1 MPYVARDD
9 QGQIIDVQER
19 ETESAYEQVPLDD
32 PELVSYLNSESGEG
46 FQREEIRAE
55 LEASDREFIRVIEDV
70 ITVLIDK
77 RVFMLTELPAPAQ
90 EKLARRYHLRSAL
103 SDLSGI
109 ISDHEDIMLP

>member
-9 QGQIIDVQER
+9 QGQIIDVKEQ

-32 PELVSYLNSESGEG
+32 PELVSYLHSASGGTSQPEV
-46 FQREEIRAE
+46 IRAE
-55 LEASDREFIRVIEDV
+55 LEASDLEFIRVIEDV

-77 RVFMLTELPAPAQ
+77 RVFMLTDLPAAAQ

-103 SDLSGI
+103 SDLGGI
-109 ISDHEDIMLP
+109 IAEQEDIMLP